1 MSDKPQKPEPEVTP
15 ESAGGEI
22 FGHAPQVGRR
32 LIAAREARGLTRQDV
47 VNALKIREVQLVAL
61 EEGQYH
67 DLPGKAYIRGFT
79 RSYADFLGLA
89 PDDLIAELEAAG
101 ILEET
106 GYHELPTPVEEGLMP
121 SPRLILLGLLAVV
134 VLAVAWQGWR
144 KMPIPQD
151 EQAPVADTHPAE
163 VPATLPHAAAVRTEA
178 TPAPDFQTTMQ
189 PAATAPAALAVPT
202 SPTATVPPPAPVGG
216 RVMLLATQQVW
227 VELKEDV
234 AGGRTLLAR
243 VMQPGEYYWLPASAV
258 KPLLDVGL
266 APALTIYVDGQKL
279 GISGII
285 DRRVRDLSLNPDYL
299 KNVYFA
305 QGLNQQANLQP
316 KAPAATAPS
325 TTELAPV
332 PVAPAV
338 IPVSETEN
346 QPGTAE

>member
-1 MSDKPQKPEPEVTP
+1 MSDKPQKPELEVTP

-32 LIAAREARGLTRQDV
+32 LIAAREERGLTRQDV
-47 VNALKIREVQLVAL
+47 VDALKIREVQLIAL
-61 EEGQYH
+61 EEEHYH

-134 VLAVAWQGWR
+134 VLGVAWQGWR
-144 KMPIPQD
+144 QMPMSQD
-151 EQAPVADTHPAE
+151 EAPMANVRPVE
-163 VPATLPHAAAVRTEA
+163 VPTTLPHVAEAQPEAAPAPTVQATPQVAAA
-178 TPAPDFQTTMQ
+178 PAVS
-189 PAATAPAALAVPT
+189 A
-202 SPTATVPPPAPVGG
+202 SPTAVAPPPPAPVGA

-266 APALTIYVDGQKL
+266 APALTIYVDSQKL

-285 DRRVRDLSLNPDYL
+285 DRRVRGLSLSPDYL
-299 KNVYFA
+299 KDVYFA

-316 KAPAATAPS
+316 KAPVATAPS

-332 PVAPAV
+332 LVAPAV